1 LFRVRTCGP
10 ESPNRE
16 TTAPQHVG
24 TGSEVCCVPL
34 IVFDLDGTILD
45 SRRDLADSTNDVL
58 GSYGAAALPVDR
70 VAGMI
75 GEGARVLVQ
84 RAAEA
89 TGLQVDLDEAL
100 DRFGTFYDRR
110 LLLNT
115 RPYAGIE
122 PVLQEAAR
130 QADLAVLTNKPAS
143 FTHRLLEAFDMSAAF
158 RWVIGG
164 DSPFP
169 RKPDPAAL
177 IALMDR
183 ARSTPDRTLVVGDS
197 MIDIET
203 ARRAGVHVCIAWYG
217 YGHLRGEMTLQ
228 GDELIAR
235 TPEEVGEAI
244 ENFFGT
250 SRGPLV

>member
-1 LFRVRTCGP
+1 MRCV
-10 ESPNRE
+10 
-16 TTAPQHVG
+16 
-24 TGSEVCCVPL
+24 VPL

-58 GSYGAAALPVDR
+58 ASYGAAALPVDQ

-84 RAAEA
+84 RAVQAA
-89 TGLQVDLDEAL
+89 GLDAIDLDEAL
-100 DRFGTFYDRR
+100 DRFRTFYDRR

-122 PVLQEAAR
+122 SVLQSAAR
-130 QADLAVLTNKPAS
+130 HADLAVLTNKPES
-143 FTHRLLEAFDMSAAF
+143 FTRRLLEAFEMSDAF
-158 RWVIGG
+158 RWVVGG
-164 DSPFP
+164 DSAFP

-177 IALMDR
+177 LSLMDR
-183 ARSTPDRTLVVGDS
+183 ANTTRAQTLVVGDS

-203 ARRAGVHVCIAWYG
+203 ARRAGVPVCVAWYG

-235 TPEEVGEAI
+235 TPEEVLDAI
-244 ENFFGT
+244 RRFVH
-250 SRGPLV
+250 P